1 MPVPAEGSGSI
12 GRMSSPAGTGIRSLA
27 VDIDGPVHYV
37 DMGGPAGGP
46 LMVAVHG
53 LGGSHINWSAVAP
66 RLTQRSRLLALD
78 LVGHGLTPVEG
89 RTPDIE
95 GHRRLLSGFLQAVVG
110 SPAILIGNSMG
121 GLVSALQAVAEP
133 ETVAG
138 LVLVDPALP
147 TARPGLV
154 HPRVVVNF
162 ALCAVPGVGEHFLAH
177 RRRLTTAEES
187 VQRVLGVCCVDR
199 SRVPADVVAA
209 HVALTEQIDRARGD
223 AAYLQS
229 ARSLS
234 HLLARPAATIR
245 RLGGLDQPVLLLQGG
260 RDVLIPLSAARRMSA
275 AHPDWRFEVA
285 PDIGHVPMLEAPE
298 WTCDMI
304 EDWLD
309 HQGSA
314 AAVLASPS
322 VTSSPTEN
330 TEGGPRGQP
339 QLTWRVS

>member
-1 MPVPAEGSGSI
+1 MPVPADGPGSI
-12 GRMSSPAGTGIRSLA
+12 GRVSSPVGTGIQSLT

-53 LGGSHINWSAVAP
+53 LGGSHINWLAVAP

-78 LVGHGLTPVEG
+78 LVGH
-89 RTPDIE
+89 
-95 GHRRLLSGFLQAVVG
+95 RRLLGGFLQAVAG

-121 GLVSALQAVAEP
+121 GLVSALQAAAEP

-154 HPRVVVNF
+154 HPRVAVNF

-177 RRRLTTAEES
+177 RRRLTTAEQS
-187 VQRVLGVCCVDR
+187 VQRVLGICCVDR

-209 HVALTEQIDRARGD
+209 HVALTAQIDRARGD
-223 AAYLQS
+223 ASYLQS

-234 HLLARPAATIR
+234 HLMARPAATIR
-245 RLGGLDQPVLLLQGG
+245 RLGRGSG
-260 RDVLIPLSAARRMSA
+260 RRNRYRAPAA
-275 AHPDWRFEVA
+275 
-285 PDIGHVPMLEAPE
+285 
-298 WTCDMI
+298 
-304 EDWLD
+304 
-309 HQGSA
+309 
-314 AAVLASPS
+314 
-322 VTSSPTEN
+322 
-330 TEGGPRGQP
+330 
-339 QLTWRVS
+339 